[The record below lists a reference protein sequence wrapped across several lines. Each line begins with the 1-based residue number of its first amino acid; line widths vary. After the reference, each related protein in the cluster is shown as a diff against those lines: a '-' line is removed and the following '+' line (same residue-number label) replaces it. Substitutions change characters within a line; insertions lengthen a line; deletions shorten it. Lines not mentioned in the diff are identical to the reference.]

1 MDFQICTT
9 VSIFNVFSLAKIAF
23 WVKQYQPKFFYV
35 NTCFDPPYFNIQT
48 LPKQIKNTSTGW
60 LAFPITIKDNAP
72 FTRTEFQIFLE
83 KRNIQTRVIFSGDIT
98 KQPFMKNEKYT
109 LKKGINK
116 NANFIMQNGILIGCH
131 QLLKLKE
138 LKYICHSITQFINKN
153 LK

>member
-1 MDFQICTT
+1 MSKLNDRLKKRKK
-9 VSIFNVFSLAKIAF
+9 N
-23 WVKQYQPKFFYV
+23 FYFLKDYLKKK
-35 NTCFDPPYFNIQT
+35 NNDNFI
-48 LPKQIKNTSTGW
+48 LPSQQKGTNSGW
-60 LAFPITIKDNAP
+60 LAFPIVLKARVKNL
-72 FTRTEFQIFLE
+72 RNNFQKFLE

-138 LKYICHSITQFINKN
+138 LKYSCHSITQFINKN

>member
-1 MDFQICTT
+1 MRNKFQ
-9 VSIFNVFSLAKIAF
+9 
-23 WVKQYQPKFFYV
+23 
-35 NTCFDPPYFNIQT
+35 
-48 LPKQIKNTSTGW
+48 
-60 LAFPITIKDNAP
+60 
-72 FTRTEFQIFLE
+72 RFLE

>member
-1 MDFQICTT
+1 MIRLASFSNSLKGNAKDMRNKFQ
-9 VSIFNVFSLAKIAF
+9 
-23 WVKQYQPKFFYV
+23 
-35 NTCFDPPYFNIQT
+35 
-48 LPKQIKNTSTGW
+48 
-60 LAFPITIKDNAP
+60 
-72 FTRTEFQIFLE
+72 RFLE

-109 LKKGINK
+109 FKKGINK